1 VAGRADW
8 GDVGGDPIVNIQ
20 CATCINHDL
29 MYQVGE
35 SNYHVLNEVTHQ
47 IQKWA
52 RELKC
57 SAYFPAH
64 QYEGDMG
71 R

>member
-1 VAGRADW
+1 MVAGRAAW

-29 MYQVGE
+29 MYQVDE
-35 SNYHVLNEVTHQ
+35 PDYHVLNEVTWH

-52 RELKC
+52 RIMKC
-57 SAYFPAH
+57 PDYFPAH
-64 QYEGDMG
+64 QFSG
-71 R
+71 RR

>member
-1 VAGRADW
+1 M
-8 GDVGGDPIVNIQ
+8 NIQ

-29 MYQVGE
+29 MYQVDE

-57 SAYFPAH
+57 SAYFPVH